1 MGVLWFDTIQRRA
14 KWNQQDISFRGN
26 DGQRWFEFLK
36 LLAEHFPNGV
46 VGVDDI
52 AELEGFRSLK
62 PNIIG
67 KVVSRYIRESLK
79 PKVGCDLVLPQAGK
93 SEAFFAIN
101 SSVVEQ
107 IEWYPS
113 RSDETPLKPFRAVPE
128 MSVEE
133 LSVLSLAE
141 AKLEAGQI
149 QFMQANLEDLSR
161 TGSAPAAA
169 LAMLLLAHVEI
180 NKSKLRNASE
190 LLARVSGMPDFKA
203 LPRIELHYQYLLAKL
218 EFVGDRADQSK
229 ILTRALLAQVSKED
243 QALRARLE
251 LFSGVLALHG
261 QQFTS
266 AEQALH
272 RALEHCLEAKWW
284 WGVQAVYANFGLVC
298 IQHSEQPNISIN
310 PDFKRGWLV
319 KARDWFEQALQFCRE
334 TGLHH
339 QSSELLVWT
348 ARVKRFLGEVD
359 RVGQLLDEALL
370 LAQQLGSDRAQAEV
384 YLEKAEVAWQLGQ
397 PKQAD
402 RDCANALNLPLST
415 AELTAFKQRIATRVL
430 VA

>member
-1 MGVLWFDTIQRRA
+1 MGVLWFDTVQRRT
-14 KWNQQDISFRGN
+14 KWNDQDISFRGN

-52 AELEGFRSLK
+52 AELEGFRTLK
-62 PNIIG
+62 PTIIG
-67 KVVSRYIRESLK
+67 KVVSRYIRDSLK

-93 SEAFFAIN
+93 SEAFFTIN
-101 SSVVEQ
+101 SSVVER
-107 IEWYPS
+107 IEWYPA
-113 RSDETPLKPFRAVPE
+113 RSEETALKPFRAVPGIGI
-128 MSVEE
+128 EE
-133 LSVLSLAE
+133 LSLLALAE
-141 AKLEAGQI
+141 AKLEAGQP
-149 QFMQANLEDLSR
+149 QSMQANLEDLSR
-161 TGSAPAAA
+161 TGSASAAA
-169 LAMLLLAHVEI
+169 LAMLLLAHSEI

-190 LLARVSGMPDFKA
+190 LLARISEMPDFKL
-203 LPRIELHYQYLLAKL
+203 LPRIEWHYQYLLAKL
-218 EFVGDRADQSK
+218 EFAGGRADQSR
-229 ILTRALLAQVSKED
+229 ILIRGLLAQVSKED
-243 QALRARLE
+243 HALRARLE
-251 LFSGVLALHG
+251 LFSGVLALYEL
-261 QQFTS
+261 QFTS

-284 WGVQAVYANFGLVC
+284 WGIQAVYANFGLVC

-319 KARDWFEQALQFCRE
+319 KARDWFEQALKFCKE

-348 ARVKRFLGEVD
+348 ARVKRLLGEVD

-370 LAQQLGSDRAQAEV
+370 LAQHLGSDRAQAEV
-384 YLEKAEVAWQLGQ
+384 YLEKAEVSWHLGQ
-397 PKQAD
+397 VKEAD
-402 RDCANALNLPLST
+402 RYCENALNLPLST
-415 AELTAFKQRIATRVL
+415 AELATLKQRIDARVL

>member
-1 MGVLWFDTIQRRA
+1 MGVLWFDTVQRRA
-14 KWNQQDISFRGN
+14 KWDQQDISFRGN
-26 DGQRWFEFLK
+26 DGQRWYAFLK

-52 AELEGFRSLK
+52 AQLEGFRTLK

-67 KVVSRYIRESLK
+67 KVVSRYIRDSLK
-79 PKVGCDLVLPQAGK
+79 PKVGCDLVLPQLGK

-101 SSVVEQ
+101 AGVVER

-113 RSDETPLKPFRAVPE
+113 RADETLFKPFKAVPE
-128 MSVEE
+128 TSVEE
-133 LSVLSLAE
+133 LGVLGLAQ
-141 AKLEAGQI
+141 AKLEAGQTQVI
-149 QFMQANLEDLSR
+149 QKHLEELSR
-161 TGSAPAAA
+161 TGSAPGAA
-169 LAMLLLAHVEI
+169 LALLMLAHIEI

-190 LLARVSGMPDFKA
+190 LLVRVSEMPNLQTF
-203 LPRIELHYQYLLAKL
+203 PRIELHYQYLLAKL
-218 EFVGDRADQSK
+218 EFAGGHADQSK
-229 ILTRALLAQVSKED
+229 ILIRGLLAQVVKED
-243 QALRARLE
+243 HALRARLE
-251 LFSGVLALHG
+251 LLSGVLALHE

-284 WGVQAVYANFGLVC
+284 WGIQAVYANFGLIC
-298 IQHSEQPNISIN
+298 IQRSEQPSISIN

-319 KARDWFEQALQFCRE
+319 KARDWFEQALGFCKE

-348 ARVKRFLGEVD
+348 ARARRLLGEVD
-359 RVGQLLDEALL
+359 RVGQLLDEALH

-397 PKQAD
+397 SKEAD
-402 RDCANALNLPLST
+402 RYCANALNLPLAT
-415 AELTAFKQRIATRVL
+415 VELVALKQRIAARAL